1 MGLNKGNVMAVESA
15 PVGERDRLDYLDIL
29 RGVAVLAIF
38 AVNIK
43 AMLAAFPFYSN
54 ASLWPGEFDMAV
66 AALQA
71 YVIEDKWRTIFTA
84 LFGAGLA
91 LIAERA
97 AAKGAG
103 SLGLLSR
110 RLFFLMLFG
119 LFHLLAMWVGDILF
133 TYAVAG
139 FLALWFRNAGAKT
152 LFRVGA
158 ASLVVAVLWNTAFAA
173 APAMVPEVR
182 AEIEPFL
189 WGTDPAYLED
199 DAQTMLGGVGGHLAS
214 RFTSAQEY
222 IFLYFLAGGH
232 WLETF
237 ALMLAGMWA
246 YRIGFFTGAA
256 SRRTYAIAAV
266 AGLGCA
272 FAFDTIRWT
281 LLNYSDWDFA
291 AYSYLQIFNQLDG
304 YAGAVGYAGLVG
316 LLIHRGW
323 TPHAVAA
330 TGRMA
335 FTNYIACTLIG
346 TTLAYGHGF
355 GLYGALTNLQL
366 LMITFAT
373 WAAILVWSPLWLARF
388 RFGPLEWLW
397 RSLTYGKAQAFR
409 RRAPATSQAT

>member
-1 MGLNKGNVMAVESA
+1 MTAETA

-43 AMLAAFPFYSN
+43 AMLAAFPYYSN

-71 YVIEDKWRTIFTA
+71 YVIEDKWRTVFTA

-97 AAKGAG
+97 AAKGVG

-110 RLFFLMLFG
+110 RLFFLALFG
-119 LFHLLAMWVGDILF
+119 LFHLLAIWVGDILF

-139 FLALWFRNAGAKT
+139 FLAFWFRNAGART
-152 LFRVGA
+152 LLLTGA
-158 ASLVVAVLWNTAFAA
+158 ASLFVAVLWNTAFAA
-173 APAMVPEVR
+173 APAMIPEVR

-189 WGTDPAYLED
+189 WGTDPAYLEE
-199 DAQTMLGGVGGHLAS
+199 DAQTMLGGVGGHLEQ

-222 IFLYFLAGGH
+222 IFIYFFAGGY

-246 YRIGFFTGAA
+246 FRIGFFTGAA

-272 FAFDTIRWT
+272 VVLDTIRWT
-281 LLNYSDWDFA
+281 LMNVHGWDFA
-291 AYSYLQIFNQLDG
+291 AYCYLQIFNQLDG
-304 YAGAVGYAGLVG
+304 YAGAVGYAGLIGFLVR
-316 LLIHRGW
+316 LGW
-323 TPHAVAA
+323 APHAVAA

-335 FTNYIACTLIG
+335 FTNYIACSLIG

-366 LMITFAT
+366 LMITVAV

-397 RSLTYGKAQAFR
+397 RSLTYGEVQPFR
-409 RRAPATSQAT
+409 RRAAATSQEA